1 MQLLMKRTNRATCLG
16 IASIG
21 MGLLLSS
28 GCVTPV
34 GDYKAAMA
42 NQPMRSPVQFDASAT
57 VEATITVSPEAMVL
71 WKRNLNNDQTI
82 ANYRSALEDTLRND
96 IVTSGLFARIETG
109 GKADY
114 AVLVKWVAEAPT
126 TPAQAPPTADSA
138 SISSLFE
145 QHRPSSPSAS
155 ETCSLTATEM
165 ATGTQITTQPR
176 AYPGGAWGSTLPP
189 FLASLKVELAAN
201 LQAYLKGKQAQ
212 ADKILFAKASLTE
225 LIAGIDKNAASANER
240 NQAIIVAKNQQLP
253 VLLRES
259 KTEQLSALVI
269 TIEQTTLTLNHEGEL
284 ATDHAQQLTAAGGNA
299 QQIDEL
305 RGLAISYQERIELLK
320 PITVAVKEEI
330 VNRNR

>member
-1 MQLLMKRTNRATCLG
+1 
-16 IASIG
+16 
-21 MGLLLSS
+21 
-28 GCVTPV
+28 
-34 GDYKAAMA
+34 MA
-42 NQPMRSPVQFDASAT
+42 WLPIQSPIQFDASAT
-57 VEATITVSPEAMVL
+57 VEATTSVSPEAMAL
-71 WKRNLNNDQTI
+71 WKCHDQDI
-82 ANYRSALEDTLRND
+82 VNYRSVLEDMLRND

-109 GKADY
+109 AKADF
-114 AVLVKWVAEAPT
+114 AVRINWVAGPPT
-126 TPAQAPPTADSA
+126 TPAQAQPPEVVGLSSMFQKHESA
-138 SISSLFE
+138 PI
-145 QHRPSSPSAS
+145 QAYI
-155 ETCSLTATEM
+155 TCSITAIET

-176 AYPGGAWGSTLPP
+176 VYPSYGSWASATPP
-189 FLASLKVELAAN
+189 FMASLKAEFAAN

-225 LIAGIDKNAASANER
+225 LVAGIDKTAASASER

-253 VLLRES
+253 VLLREN

-320 PITVAVKEEI
+320 PIAAALKEEI
-330 VNRNR
+330 ANRNR